1 MLCWDQQGHT
11 LVKRMQILAVL
22 PNALHIKDTKMS
34 DWIRQEETSFSR
46 KFANGWRRSRDDEP
60 RG

>member
-1 MLCWDQQGHT
+1 VLCWDQQGHT
-11 LVKRMQILAVL
+11 LVKRMQILVVL

-34 DWIRQEETSFSR
+34 DWIRQEETSSCR
-46 KFANGWRRSRDDEP
+46 KFANGLRRSRGDEP